1 MLPVTVRSSLD
12 NRNLICFNTRVPC
25 GDPIRVI
32 VGGDTRHCPNPSTSF
47 LSCQLTCALTQWAC
61 ATSAIKEVEE
71 PTFCGRFLGSC
82 GVNYHQAPPGPQ
94 FIAIE
99 RARAKWG
106 SLRLACFDLSDG
118 PGSTEHTAEA
128 FAGSDIVGPPL
139 KANENWDGRMV
150 RCLFLSEV
158 VALRRGY
165 SVK

>member
-1 MLPVTVRSSLD
+1 VHHVVIRFESLWAATPATAKPLDEFSVLPTHLRTD
-12 NRNLICFNTRVPC
+12 R
-25 GDPIRVI
+25 
-32 VGGDTRHCPNPSTSF
+32 
-47 LSCQLTCALTQWAC
+47 AC

-82 GVNYHQAPPGPQ
+82 GVNYHQAPPGPR